1 MIRRSR
7 IAIKLAIS
15 FAFLVSIV
23 FGLGW
28 LGLRGMGRINADL
41 EEIVS
46 KRWARLQLSREA
58 LRYSNLNNRIIM
70 EVFLLNRREEIEP
83 LLKVR
88 EENSRKIAALL
99 EQLGAGVTSGRE
111 QELLDVVN
119 RTRTPY
125 INSYKQALRQLLEE
139 NKPEQARATIVGVT
153 LPKLIA
159 YHDAWNSFVDFQ
171 DRRIDQAA
179 KHSKANYEQTH
190 RIVLVL
196 IILAIVTTGATGAFV
211 IGSITSE
218 ITERENAEKK
228 VIHLNA
234 ELEQKV
240 LQRTAELT
248 ESIGKLEQE
257 ASERERAEAK
267 AKRAQETAEEA
278 SGAKSTFL
286 AMMSHE
292 IRTPMN
298 GILGMTELVLDTDLT
313 TEQREKLV
321 LVRFSAESLLSII
334 NDILDFSKIEAGKL
348 EIESIPFDLRESLG
362 ETMKPRSFRADQKGL
377 KVSCEV
383 APDVPEALLGDP
395 GRIRQILV
403 NMVGNAIKF
412 TERGGVFVS
421 VNEECHD
428 GGVTSLHFAV
438 KDTGIGIPMDKQ
450 EKIFEA
456 FSQADGSM
464 TRKYGG
470 TGLGLAI
477 CAILVK
483 MMGGRIWV
491 ESQPGQGSTFHF
503 TLRLAVQ
510 DTPAH
515 GREPLQPEQLR
526 DLHALIVEDNLKNR
540 SALKGIL
547 TRWGM
552 KTTVVKGGHAALQAI
567 EAAKRAGRSFPLILL
582 HEQMPEKDGFTF
594 AERIKRDPESAGT
607 TIILLAS
614 PGHLGDAARCR
625 NLGISAYLV
634 KPIRQGELLQA
645 ICAVLHSPTQKETRL
660 VTRHTLREARNR
672 HRVLLVE
679 DDAVNQMFAVSLLE
693 RRGYIVSVAG
703 NGRQALAALKKKDF
717 DVVLMD
723 VQMPE
728 MDGFEATAAIR
739 ERERAAGRHTP
750 IIAMTAHALQGDK
763 ERCLSAGMDAYISK
777 PIQTN
782 EFFATI
788 EKIAGNRDAG
798 GPSNVLETQGELAHW
813 E

>member
-1 MIRRSR
+1 MIRRSGM
-7 IAIKLAIS
+7 AIKLAVS
-15 FAFLVSIV
+15 FAFLVAIV
-23 FGLGW
+23 IGLGW
-28 LGLRGMGRINADL
+28 LGLRGMRRINADL

-46 KRWARLQLSREA
+46 KRWTRLQLSREA
-58 LRYSNLNNRIIM
+58 LRYSNLNNRIVM
-70 EVFLLNRREEIEP
+70 EMFLLNRREEIEP
-83 LLKVR
+83 LLKLR
-88 EENSRKIAALL
+88 EENSGKITVLL
-99 EQLGAGVTSGRE
+99 KELGAGVTSGRE
-111 QELLDVVN
+111 QELLDAVN
-119 RTRTPY
+119 RTRAPY
-125 INSYKQALRQLLEE
+125 MSSYKQAIRQLLEE

-171 DRRIDQAA
+171 DRQIDQAA
-179 KHSKANYEQTH
+179 RRSKANYKQTH
-190 RIVLVL
+190 TLVLVL
-196 IILAIVTTGATGAFV
+196 IILAIVTTGATGGFV
-211 IGSITSE
+211 ISFITSE
-218 ITERENAEKK
+218 ITERENAEKN
-228 VIHLNA
+228 VIKLNT

-248 ESIGKLEQE
+248 ESIGKLEKE
-257 ASERERAEAK
+257 VTERERAEAE
-267 AKRAQETAEEA
+267 AKRAQEAAEEA

-313 TEQREKLV
+313 TGQRENLG

-348 EIESIPFDLRESLG
+348 EMESIPFDLRESLG
-362 ETMKPRSFRADQKGL
+362 ETMKPLSFRADQKGL

-403 NMVGNAIKF
+403 NLVGNAIKF

-421 VNEECHD
+421 VNEESHD
-428 GGVTSLHFAV
+428 GGATCLHFAV

-450 EKIFEA
+450 KTIFEA

-464 TRKYGG
+464 ARKYGG

-477 CAILVK
+477 CGKLVK
-483 MMGGRIWV
+483 MMGGRIEV

-515 GREPLQPEQLR
+515 AREPLQPEQLR
-526 DLHALIVEDNLKNR
+526 DLHALIVEDNFKNR
-540 SALKGIL
+540 SVLKGIL
-547 TRWGM
+547 ARWGM
-552 KTTVVKGGHAALQAI
+552 KPTVVKGGHAALQAI
-567 EAAKRAGRSFPLILL
+567 EAAKRTGRSFPLILL
-582 HEQMPEKDGFTF
+582 HEQMPEKDGFTL
-594 AERIKRDPESAGT
+594 AERIKTDPQSVGA

-625 NLGISAYLV
+625 KLGISTYLV

-645 ICAVLHSPTQKETRL
+645 ICTALHSPTQKETRL
-660 VTRHTLREARNR
+660 VTRHTLREARKR

-723 VQMPE
+723 VRMPE

-739 ERERAAGRHTP
+739 ERERPAGRHTP

-763 ERCLSAGMDAYISK
+763 ERCLSAGMDDYISK

-798 GPSNVLETQGELAHW
+798 GPSHVPETQGELAHR

>member
-1 MIRRSR
+1 M
-7 IAIKLAIS
+7 AVKLAMS
-15 FAFLVSIV
+15 FAFLVTIV
-23 FGLGW
+23 FGMGW
-28 LGLRGMGRINADL
+28 LGLRGMGRVHADL

-46 KRWARLQLSREA
+46 QRWARLQLTREA
-58 LRYSNLNNRIIM
+58 LRYSNLNNRIVM
-70 EVFLLNRREEIEP
+70 EVFLLSRREEIEP
-83 LLKVR
+83 LLKIR
-88 EENSRKIAALL
+88 EENSRQITALL

-111 QELLDVVN
+111 QELLEVVN
-119 RTRTPY
+119 RTRAPY
-125 INSYKQALRQLLEE
+125 ISSYKQALRQLLEE

-153 LPKLIA
+153 LPKLMA
-159 YHDAWNSFVDFQ
+159 YQNAWISFVDFQ
-171 DRRIDQAA
+171 DRQVDQSA
-179 KHSKANYEQTH
+179 KQSKAHYEQTH

-211 IGSITSE
+211 ISFITSE
-218 ITERENAEKK
+218 ISERENAEKK
-228 VIHLNA
+228 VIQLNA
-234 ELEQKV
+234 ALEQKV

-248 ESIGKLEQE
+248 ESIGKLEKE
-257 ASERERAEAK
+257 VIERERAEAE
-267 AKRAQETAEEA
+267 AKRAQQAAEEA

-298 GILGMTELVLDTDLT
+298 GILGMTELVLDTKLT
-313 TEQREKLV
+313 TEQREKLR

-348 EIESIPFDLRESLG
+348 EIEAIPFDFRESLG
-362 ETMKPRSFRADQKGL
+362 ETMKPLSFRADQKGL
-377 KVSCEV
+377 KVSSEV
-383 APDVPEALLGDP
+383 GPDVPEALLGDP

-403 NMVGNAIKF
+403 NIVGNAIKF
-412 TERGGVFVS
+412 TERGGVLVS
-421 VNEECHD
+421 VNEESHD
-428 GGVTSLHFAV
+428 AGVTRLHFAV
-438 KDTGIGIPMDKQ
+438 KDTGVGIPTDKQ

-477 CAILVK
+477 CAKLAK

-515 GREPLQPEQLR
+515 GQEPLQPEQLR

-540 SALKGIL
+540 SVLKGIL

-552 KTTVVKGGHAALQAI
+552 KATRVKGGHAALQAI

-582 HEQMPEKDGFTF
+582 HEQMPQKDGFTL
-594 AERIKRDPESAGT
+594 AERIKRDPESVGT
-607 TIILLAS
+607 AIILLAS

-625 NLGISAYLV
+625 KLGISAYLV

-645 ICAVLHSPTQKETRL
+645 LCSVLHSSPQRETRL
-660 VTRHTLREARNR
+660 VTRHTLREARKR
-672 HRVLLVE
+672 YRVLLAE
-679 DDAVNQMFAVSLLE
+679 DDAVNQLFAVSLLE
-693 RRGYIVSVAG
+693 RRGYIVTVVG
-703 NGRQALAALKKKDF
+703 NGREALAALKKKDF

-723 VQMPE
+723 VQMPG

-777 PIQTN
+777 PVQTN
-782 EFFATI
+782 ELFATI
-788 EKIAGNRDAG
+788 EKLAGNRDAG
-798 GPSNVLETQGELAHW
+798 DPSNVLETQGKL
-813 E
+813 